1 MRRGWGGGTRDR
13 TAVVASWANDEA
25 AAFGWVWPPSC
36 FFLEGVEI
44 IRIPTQRSV
53 KALLCTD
60 TRRIALR
67 AIGSGIRVRGN
78 ASDRTRLVLH
88 ADWGPSALASLGC
101 RGHEGR
107 RASGLCQVMRASFF
121 FSLP

>member
-13 TAVVASWANDEA
+13 TAAVASWANDEA

-78 ASDRTRLVLH
+78 EGLGSDPVGSPHRLGPKRT
-88 ADWGPSALASLGC
+88 LASL
-101 RGHEGR
+101 
-107 RASGLCQVMRASFF
+107 
-121 FSLP
+121 